1 MTAIADVMILS
12 TKIAKTVIAENQ
24 LAVEE
29 ILYQT
34 ATAEQRKVYYDK
46 TLTTLNQRLTKTK
59 ASVYESKTLTPN
71 TIPIANTQY
80 VSEECEPWSSGKMPG
95 ALYSFYGNRL
105 VNSNPNRIVG
115 AMAVLSPPENA
126 IGKDWKISVSDYSN

>member
-1 MTAIADVMILS
+1 MILS

-71 TIPIANTQY
+71 TIPIAN
-80 VSEECEPWSSGKMPG
+80 K
-95 ALYSFYGNRL
+95 
-105 VNSNPNRIVG
+105 
-115 AMAVLSPPENA
+115 
-126 IGKDWKISVSDYSN
+126 IGRAHV